1 MWRSTY
7 AYFRVY
13 SCDWFMVAFALK
25 VHFSIP
31 CFKYLFQNIKHGS
44 SNGIGVIRL
53 GLPFTI
59 EIVGWEE
66 MLLKHSGL

>member
-1 MWRSTY
+1 
-7 AYFRVY
+7 
-13 SCDWFMVAFALK
+13 MVAFALK

-53 GLPFTI
+53 GFPFTMG
-59 EIVGWEE
+59 IVG
-66 MLLKHSGL
+66 